1 MEPPRKD
8 LMTRMKSWKVG
19 KLEGRRVAAAKRI
32 QGFYR
37 KHLLRCQAR
46 VGSSKKFKVTNDTLA
61 LTSALLAAS
70 FFSATPLHAREK
82 QHFIT
87 LEDSN
92 PSAKVDILANT
103 AVQHMPPLSSAMQ
116 ELLLLR
122 GSPYEME
129 LPTKDKGRLLHDDFV
144 NMMSEAWLLC
154 STEERLSIHKQPP
167 KRAAFYLRALGPLFS
182 DLFFIFRGGPI
193 LPHIRQMNA
202 GSPSTKH
209 LAAITDHIQSLY
221 PTHPTW
227 SDSLDGLTAKV
238 RKVFW
243 LLRSEMSMS
252 AIQSLGWLL
261 SKLWRVLFDG
271 VFIDMA
277 SVDAIQALVA
287 SVGPNVSLVLA
298 PTHKSHLDYL
308 LVSYVCF
315 AYGLPL
321 PRIAAG
327 INLNLPLVGSYLRA
341 NGSFFIRRSYHGD
354 GLYKEILT
362 SYVHELLQDGSPI
375 EVFVEGGRSRHGR
388 VMKPKVGFF
397 HMMASFLACRPTQDI
412 LVVPLS
418 IDYDRVLE
426 VPDYAGQ
433 LLGQPKQKESIWS
446 LVKSLA
452 SLGRCGNAYIRLGS
466 PLPMQHHIEHFGLD
480 AFAARVARGMQ
491 AASTVTASALVAAVL
506 LWKRHHIVLTRDQ
519 LEDDVAWLVALVRS
533 RGAVVAPFESTADLV
548 AHAVSVLQVPTSS
561 DGRLVHPP
569 LAEDDAVRVLT
580 LAFYRNHLLHVFL
593 PRATL
598 ASVVSSRLEHGAS
611 LSVSAIVADARK
623 LWAYCARLCPHASV
637 DWTHEVVGLCK
648 ELPFVHEHPDRP
660 LGIEVHRWQASPHV
674 GFLTSLLNPFL
685 SALDAVASAVSLPT
699 EPLTELDV
707 VRRVRSYPT
716 EFAEARSAESVKQ
729 ALATLV
735 EYGAVTRSTDD
746 HRMHTYVAA
755 TSEVGTTRVMIRHLQ
770 RRRRKVWERKGCPAH
785 APLNHLQVANL
796 WLGQSRRR
804 IKC

>member
-182 DLFFIFRGGPI
+182 DLFFICRGGPI
-193 LPHIRQMNA
+193 LPHIR
-202 GSPSTKH
+202 
-209 LAAITDHIQSLY
+209 QSLY

-252 AIQSLGWLL
+252 AIRSLGWIL

-277 SVDAIQALVA
+277 SVDAIHALVA

-354 GLYKEILT
+354 GLYKEVCTPSTSFLT
-362 SYVHELLQDGSPI
+362 I
-375 EVFVEGGRSRHGR
+375 T
-388 VMKPKVGFF
+388 MKPKVGFF

-466 PLPMQHHIEHFGLD
+466 PLPMQHHVEHFGLD

-660 LGIEVHRWQASPHV
+660 LGIEAHRWQASPHI

-685 SALDAVASAVSLPT
+685 SALDAVASAVSSPA

-735 EYGAVTRSTDD
+735 EYGAVTRTTDD

-796 WLGQSRRR
+796 WLRQSRRR